1 MNRTSDRHSPAWRKG
16 PPALLLGAALLAGCS
31 SPMPPRPTSVAP
43 GDEQAVWQHLESMID
58 AGMRADKVTGLS
70 IAIVDDQRVL
80 WSKGFGWADAGKKLP
95 ATDQTVYRMGS
106 ISKLFTTL
114 AALQL
119 AQDGRLSLDAPI
131 QSALPGFRVNPPP
144 GQAAITPRALM
155 SHQAGLTRDVG
166 QGMWGHQVGPFRDM
180 VMALQPDDQS
190 YPAGLLFSYSNVGM
204 TVLGAAVEQ
213 VAQEPFDRL
222 LQRRVLTPLG
232 MGTASFTTALPSAA
246 ARPYK
251 RGQAVDEPSLR
262 DMPAGGLNASVQDM
276 SRFMMMVFAN
286 GKTREGHALLTPAS
300 LAEMLRVQ
308 NAGNPLDM
316 DMRTGLG
323 WMLNSIGPDTLRNA
337 GLVAHHGGATPHF
350 SSQMYLVPEHRLGV
364 IVASNSANTSTLV
377 DTVARRA
384 LDMVLESK
392 KGIRQ
397 PPPAPGFEP
406 LPTGWTEAQMRTW
419 EGHYTTIAG
428 HARVERS
435 GNSLLAHTGNQVL
448 SLLPG
453 ADGSAGLR
461 YKLLGLLPLSIGAL
475 EQVTL
480 FRRQVQG
487 REVLVARS
495 GGQELLLGERITPQ
509 DQTLAAGWLGTY
521 RPVGPASGDT
531 TDPVDSIT
539 LYLDHQA
546 LIARVH
552 MAESE
557 GGQEEFLPVR
567 IVSDREARALRGLA
581 DHGDVVR
588 LQTIDGRPGFEASGL
603 RFVRTQP

>member
-1 MNRTSDRHSPAWRKG
+1 MTRATERHACAWRKA
-16 PPALLLGAALLAGCS
+16 PSVLLGVALLAGCS
-31 SPMPPRPTSVAP
+31 SPMPPRPTSVAA
-43 GDEQAVWQHLESMID
+43 GDEQAVWQHLETMIA
-58 AGMRADKVTGLS
+58 AGMRADKATGLS

-80 WSKGFGWADAGKKLP
+80 WAKGFGWANAENKVP
-95 ATDQTVYRMGS
+95 ASDQTVYRMGS
-106 ISKLFTTL
+106 ISKLFTTV
-114 AALQL
+114 AALKLAEDGQL
-119 AQDGRLSLDAPI
+119 ALDAPI
-131 QSALPGFRVNPPP
+131 QAALPGFRVTPPS
-144 GQAAITPRALM
+144 GQPAITPRALM
-155 SHQAGLTRDVG
+155 SHHAGLTRDVG
-166 QGMWGHQVGPFRDM
+166 QGMWGRQVGPFRDM

-204 TVLGAAVEQ
+204 TVLGTAVEQ
-213 VAQEPFDRL
+213 VAQEPFDRH

-232 MGTASFTTALPSAA
+232 MGTASFTTALPAAA

-251 RGQAVDEPSLR
+251 GGQAADEPALR

-276 SRFMMMVFAN
+276 GRFMMMVFAN
-286 GKTREGHALLTPAS
+286 GKTRDGQTLLTPAS

-337 GLVAHHGGATPHF
+337 GLVAHHGGATPHY
-350 SSQMYLVPEHRLGV
+350 SSQMYLLPGQKLGV
-364 IVASNSANTSTLV
+364 IVAANSANTSTLV
-377 DTVARRA
+377 DAVAKRA
-384 LDMVLESK
+384 MDLVLEAK

-435 GNSLLAHTGNQVL
+435 GNSLLAHTGNRVL
-448 SLLPG
+448 TLLPG

-461 YKLLGLLPLSIGAL
+461 YKLLGVVPLPIGAL

-480 FRRQVQG
+480 LRRQVMG
-487 REVLVARS
+487 RDLLVARS

-509 DQTLAAGWLGTY
+509 DQTLAADWLGTY
-521 RPVGPASGDT
+521 RPETRGKEGTP
-531 TDPVDSIT
+531 DPVESIT
-539 LYLDHQA
+539 LSLDHQA
-546 LIARVH
+546 LIARVR
-552 MAESE
+552 MTESE
-557 GGQEEFLPVR
+557 GSEEEFLPVR
-567 IVSDREARALRGLA
+567 IVSTREARVLRGLA

-588 LQTIDGRPGFEASGL
+588 LQQIDGQPGFEASGL
-603 RFVRTQP
+603 RFVRTRP

>member
-1 MNRTSDRHSPAWRKG
+1 MNPVPDSQHPAWRRR
-16 PPALLLGAALLAGCS
+16 PPALLLGAALLASCS
-31 SPMPPRPTSVAP
+31 SPMPPRPTSVTP
-43 GDEQAVWQHLESMID
+43 GDEQAVWQHLESMIA
-58 AGMRADKVTGLS
+58 AGMRTEKATGLS
-70 IAIVDDQRVL
+70 IAVVDDQRVL

-95 ATDQTVYRMGS
+95 ASDQTVYRMGS
-106 ISKLFTTL
+106 ISKLFTTV

-144 GQAAITPRALM
+144 GQPAITPRALM
-155 SHQAGLTRDVG
+155 SHHAGLTRDVG

-213 VAQEPFDRL
+213 VAQEPFERL

-232 MGTASFTTALPSAA
+232 MGTASFTTALPAGA

-251 RGQAVDEPSLR
+251 GGQAANEPSLR
-262 DMPAGGLNASVQDM
+262 DTPAGGLNASVQDM

-286 GKTREGHALLTPAS
+286 GKTRDGHELLTPAS

-337 GLVAHHGGATPHF
+337 GLVAHHGGATPHYAT
-350 SSQMYLVPEHRLGV
+350 QMYLLPEHKLGV

-377 DTVARRA
+377 DAVAKRA
-384 LDMVLESK
+384 LDLVLEAK

-397 PPPAPGFEP
+397 PPPASGFEP
-406 LPTGWTEAQMRTW
+406 PPTGWTEAQMRTW

-428 HARVERS
+428 HARVARS
-435 GNSLLAHTGNQVL
+435 GNSLLAHTGDRVL
-448 SLLPG
+448 TLLPG

-461 YKLLGLLPLSIGAL
+461 YKLLGIVPLPIGAL

-480 FRRQVQG
+480 LRRQVQG
-487 REVLVARS
+487 RELLVARS

-521 RPVGPASGDT
+521 QPVGPGSGGT

-557 GGQEEFLPVR
+557 GGEEEFLPVR

-581 DHGDVVR
+581 DHGDLVR
-588 LQTIDGRPGFEASGL
+588 LQTIDGQPGFEASGL
-603 RFVRTQP
+603 RFVRTPP

>member
-1 MNRTSDRHSPAWRKG
+1 MHRVPAHTPPAWRRA

-31 SPMPPRPTSVAP
+31 SPMPPRPSAVAP
-43 GDEQAVWQHLESMID
+43 GDERAVWQHLETMIA

-80 WSKGFGWADAGKKLP
+80 WSKGFGWADAGNQLA

-106 ISKLFTTL
+106 ISKLFTTV

-119 AQDGRLSLDAPI
+119 AQEGRLALDAPI
-131 QSALPGFRVNPPP
+131 QSALPGFRVTPPP
-144 GQAAITPRALM
+144 GQPAITPRALM
-155 SHQAGLTRDVG
+155 THHAGLTRDIG
-166 QGMWGHQVGPFRDM
+166 QGMWGRQVGPFRDM
-180 VMALQPDDQS
+180 VMSLQPDDQS

-222 LQRRVLTPLG
+222 LQRRVLKPLG
-232 MGTASFTTALPSAA
+232 MDTASFTTALPPAA

-251 RGQAVDEPSLR
+251 GGQPADEPSLR

-276 SRFMMMVFAN
+276 GRFMMMVFAD
-286 GKTREGHALLTPAS
+286 GKTRDGQTLLTPAA

-308 NAGNPLDM
+308 NAGHPLDF
-316 DMRTGLG
+316 DMHVGLG
-323 WMLNSIGPDTLRNA
+323 WMLNAIGPDTLRNA
-337 GLVAHHGGATPHF
+337 GLVAHHGGATPHY

-364 IVASNSANTSTLV
+364 IVASNSANTSGLV
-377 DTVARRA
+377 DAVAKRA
-384 LDMVLESK
+384 LDLVLEAK

-435 GNSLLAHTGNQVL
+435 GKRLLAHTGNQVL

-453 ADGSAGLR
+453 ADGGAGLR
-461 YKLLGLLPLSIGAL
+461 YELLGLLPLSLGAL

-480 FRRQVQG
+480 YRRQVQG
-487 REVLVARS
+487 RELLVARS

-509 DQTLAAGWLGTY
+509 DQTLAADWLGSY
-521 RPVGPASGDT
+521 RPVAQTQGGTAE
-531 TDPVDSIT
+531 PVESIT
-539 LYLDHQA
+539 LHLDHQA

-557 GGQEEFLPVR
+557 GAGEELLPVR
-567 IVSDREARALRGLA
+567 IVSDREARVLRGLA

-588 LQTIDGRPGFEASGL
+588 LRRTDGQPGFETSGL
-603 RFVRTQP
+603 RFVRTRP

>member
-1 MNRTSDRHSPAWRKG
+1 MNRAPDHHSPAWRKA

-31 SPMPPRPTSVAP
+31 SPMPPRPTSVAM

-95 ATDQTVYRMGS
+95 ASEQTVYRMGS
-106 ISKLFTTL
+106 ISKLFTTV

-119 AQDGRLSLDAPI
+119 AEDGQLALDAPI
-131 QSALPGFRVNPPP
+131 QTALPGFRVTPPP

-155 SHQAGLTRDVG
+155 SHHAGLTRDVG
-166 QGMWGHQVGPFRDM
+166 QGMWDREVGPFRDM
-180 VMALQPDDQS
+180 VLSLHPDDQS

-204 TVLGAAVEQ
+204 TVLGTAVEQ
-213 VAQEPFDRL
+213 VAQEPFDRH

-232 MGTASFTTALPSAA
+232 MGTASFSTALPPAA

-251 RGQAVDEPSLR
+251 AGKPADEPALR
-262 DMPAGGLNASVQDM
+262 DLPAGGLSASVHDM
-276 SRFMMMVFAN
+276 GRFMMMVFAN
-286 GKTREGHALLTPAS
+286 GQTRDGQTLLSPAS

-316 DMRTGLG
+316 DMRVGLG

-337 GLVAHHGGATPHF
+337 GLVAHHGGATPHYA
-350 SSQMYLVPEHRLGV
+350 SQMYLLPEQKLGV
-364 IVASNSANTSTLV
+364 IVAANSANTSALV
-377 DTVARRA
+377 DAVAKRA
-384 LDMVLESK
+384 LDLVLEAK

-406 LPTGWTEAQMRTW
+406 LSTGWTEAQMRTW

-435 GNSLLAHTGNQVL
+435 GNTLLAHTGNQVL
-448 SLLPG
+448 TLLPG
-453 ADGSAGLR
+453 TDGSAGLR
-461 YKLLGLLPLSIGAL
+461 YKLLGIVPLPIGAL

-480 FRRQVQG
+480 LRRQVQG
-487 REVLVARS
+487 RELLVARS
-495 GGQELLLGERITPQ
+495 GGQELLLGERFTPQ
-509 DQTLAAGWLGTY
+509 AQALAARWLGTY
-521 RPVGPASGDT
+521 KPVDQKRNGLP
-531 TDPVDSIT
+531 DPVESIT
-539 LYLDHQA
+539 LTLDQQA
-546 LIARVH
+546 LIARVQ

-557 GGQEEFLPVR
+557 GGEEETLPVR
-567 IVSDREARALRGLA
+567 IVSDREARALHGLS

-588 LQTIDGRPGFEASGL
+588 LQIIDGQPGFEVSGL
-603 RFVRTQP
+603 RFVRTRP

>member
-1 MNRTSDRHSPAWRKG
+1 MPRVPTHQPPAWHRVT
-16 PPALLLGAALLAGCS
+16 PSLLLGVALLAGCS

-43 GDEQAVWQHLESMID
+43 GDELAVWQHLETVIS
-58 AGMRADKVTGLS
+58 AGMQADKVTGLS

-80 WSKGFGWADAGKKLP
+80 WAKGFGWADAGNKLP

-106 ISKLFTTL
+106 ISKLFTTV

-119 AQDGRLSLDAPI
+119 VQEGRLALDAPI

-144 GQAAITPRALM
+144 GQPAITPRTLM
-155 SHQAGLTRDVG
+155 THHAGLTRDVG
-166 QGMWGHQVGPFRDM
+166 HGMWGRQVGPFRDM
-180 VMALQPDDQS
+180 VMSLQPDDQS

-213 VAQEPFDRL
+213 VAQEPFDRH

-232 MGTASFTTALPSAA
+232 MGTASFTTALPATA

-251 RGQAVDEPSLR
+251 GGRPADEPSLR

-276 SRFMMMVFAN
+276 GRFMMMVFAS
-286 GKTREGHALLTPAS
+286 GKTRDGQTLLPPAA
-300 LAEMLRVQ
+300 LAEMLRAQ

-323 WMLNSIGPDTLRNA
+323 WMLNSIGPDTLRNT
-337 GLVAHHGGATPHF
+337 GLTAHHGGATPHYR
-350 SSQMYLVPEHRLGV
+350 SQMYLVPEHRLGV
-364 IVASNSANTSTLV
+364 IVASNSANSSTLV
-377 DTVARRA
+377 DAVAKRA
-384 LDMVLESK
+384 LDLVLEAK

-435 GNSLLAHTGNQVL
+435 GNSLLAHTGDRVL
-448 SLLPG
+448 TLLPG

-480 FRRQVQG
+480 LRQQMQG
-487 REVLVARS
+487 RELLVARS

-509 DQTLAAGWLGTY
+509 DQTLAAPWLGSY
-521 RPVGPASGDT
+521 RPVARSQDEAP
-531 TDPVDSIT
+531 DPVESIT
-539 LYLDHQA
+539 LTLDHQA

-552 MAESE
+552 MAENE
-557 GGQEEFLPVR
+557 GGEKEILPVR
-567 IVSDREARALRGLA
+567 IVSDHEARALRGLA

-588 LQTIDGRPGFEASGL
+588 LQVIDGRPGFETSGL
-603 RFVRTQP
+603 RFVRAQP